1 VATRP
6 SSGAPAFRR
15 PSQGESRG
23 FKPIGF
29 IQDVVSEL
37 RKAVWPS
44 RDETFRLTW
53 VVLIIGGF
61 VGLMLGLF
69 DFTISHTLTKY
80 VILP

>member
-1 VATRP
+1 
-6 SSGAPAFRR
+6 
-15 PSQGESRG
+15 
-23 FKPIGF
+23 
-29 IQDVVSEL
+29 
-37 RKAVWPS
+37 
-44 RDETFRLTW
+44 